1 MQVLNSSEA
10 TDELYYLSCGP
21 DLTVRSYSGCNVNG
35 VKFLVKERDSRRTT
49 QNSGVSVP
57 GSDDDTQPAYFGV
70 LEEVLEFTY
79 VKQDYCV
86 LLFKCKW
93 FDTSPNRKHVIYES
107 KLTTLRGDKEWFK
120 EDPFIFA
127 SQARQVFYVIDPL
140 KGAPWQVVQT
150 FSHRHLW
157 DIPIEESVENDDIVQ
172 EDDSS
177 DGNFTFMEPEME
189 ALSVHREDV
198 EPEICT
204 SDIDNVV
211 RHANVAVDNSN
222 DEEMDDTLE
231 EYLDNEVKEDNQSD
245 YDSDEPVELLNDD
258 SE

>member
-1 MQVLNSSEA
+1 MLNSSEA
-10 TDELYYLSCGP
+10 ADELYYLSCGP
-21 DLTVRSYSGCNVNG
+21 DLTSRSYNGCNVNG
-35 VKFLVKERDSRRTT
+35 VKFLVKEQDSKRTT

-70 LEEVLEFTY
+70 LEQVLEFTY

-93 FDTSPNRKHVIYES
+93 FNTSPHRKHVIYES
-107 KLTTLRGDKEWFK
+107 KLTTLHADKEWFK

-150 FSHRHLW
+150 FSHKHLW
-157 DIPIEESVENDDIVQ
+157 YIPVEESVENDDIVQ

-177 DGNFTFMEPEME
+177 DGNFAFMEPEME
-189 ALSVHREDV
+189 ALSVHRIDV

-211 RHANVAVDNSN
+211 RHAN
-222 DEEMDDTLE
+222 
-231 EYLDNEVKEDNQSD
+231 EVREDNQSD